1 MVGHSG
7 IFEAAMQAVEAVDTS
22 LGRVLEAIESVGG
35 EALVTADHGNVEEM
49 FDPATG
55 QVSTQHTTL
64 PVPLVYFGPR
74 KGRILDGGSLADSAP
89 TLLNLMG
96 LAQPAEMTGRNLF
109 EARDRKSTRLNSSH
123 VAISYAV
130 FCLKE

>member
-74 KGRILDGGSLADSAP
+74 KGQILDGGSLADLAP

-96 LAQPAEMTGRNLF
+96 
-109 EARDRKSTRLNSSH
+109 DRKSTRLNSSH
-123 VAISYAV
+123 
-130 FCLKE
+130 